1 MQVVLNRMR
10 RIHQFV
16 DAKWIQM
23 DAGLL
28 PTLVSE
34 QILAHDVQLYGP
46 VLYLKLA
53 WPFHHFPRR
62 SPSPKEIMAKS
73 NPFPWSTMVHQPA
86 DCDELATAE
95 AHDDLLTALLTRFMT
110 FNTCIWKL
118 PHNQGQARC
127 FPSKRPVPK
136 TCVPVTCPWTS
147 AMPAHP
153 RHTAP
158 TLENDAIH
166 KSMNTKSCL
175 LFWEETEKG
184 AEGGGGAF
192 CNYCEVMIS

>member
-1 MQVVLNRMR
+1 MPNGS
-10 RIHQFV
+10 
-16 DAKWIQM
+16 KWIQM

-62 SPSPKEIMAKS
+62 SPSPKEIMAKGD
-73 NPFPWSTMVHQPA
+73 PFPWSTMVHQPA

-118 PHNQGQARC
+118 PHNQGQAWC

-166 KSMNTKSCL
+166 WQYISLWIQNRVCYSGKRPKKEQK
-175 LFWEETEKG
+175 EEEEPFAIIVKWW
-184 AEGGGGAF
+184 
-192 CNYCEVMIS
+192 